1 MKKNNKSIL
10 ILVTLIFVLI
20 CFLVNVE
27 LIITNIIN
35 YTNSF
40 FMKLFP
46 VSFITYL
53 IVYMLIEYGLIQ
65 FMNHYLH
72 INSCGL
78 FLFIL
83 SFISGF
89 PSGSKY
95 IKLLFDKNLI
105 DKDYAN
111 SLLSFTHFPN
121 ILFVLGT
128 IKEKINNNTYT
139 YYLLFSIVL
148 SNFIILLFT
157 KRKRININFK
167 FTNNSFSKVLGNGII
182 YSIKTII
189 LIYGTSLFFYLI
201 STVIL
206 KGFTENLYLYVFLS
220 GIFDLTNGVIN
231 CGLINNCF
239 IKCLFILIFLSIGS
253 ISIHMQ
259 VNETIGDELD
269 YLYFFKGRIIGTI
282 LAIVIFC
289 LLFFI

>member
-95 IKLLFDKNLI
+95 IKLLFDKNII

-111 SLLSFTHFPN
+111 NLLSFTHFPN

-128 IKEKINNNTYT
+128 IKEIINNNTYT

-167 FTNNSFSKVLGNGII
+167 YTNNSFSMVLGNGII

-206 KGFTENLYLYVFLS
+206 KEFTENLYLYVFLS

-259 VNETIGDELD
+259 VNETIGNELN
-269 YLYFFKGRIIGTI
+269 YLSFLKGRIIGTF
-282 LAIVIFC
+282 LAIFIFC

>member
-40 FMKLFP
+40 FIKLFP

-95 IKLLFDKNLI
+95 IKLLFDKNII

-128 IKEKINNNTYT
+128 IKDIINNNTYT

-148 SNFIILLFT
+148 SNYIILLFT
-157 KRKRININFK
+157 KRKRVNINFK

-269 YLYFFKGRIIGTI
+269 YLCFFKGRIIGTF
-282 LAIVIFC
+282 LAIFIFC

>member
-20 CFLVNVE
+20 CFLVYVE

-46 VSFITYL
+46 VSFVTYL

-65 FMNHYLH
+65 FMNRYMH

-95 IKLLFDKNLI
+95 IKLLFDKNII

-111 SLLSFTHFPN
+111 SLLCFTHFPN

-128 IKEKINNNTYT
+128 IKEIINNSTYT
-139 YYLLFSIVL
+139 YYILLSIVV

-157 KRKRININFK
+157 KRRKININFTI
-167 FTNNSFSKVLGNGII
+167 TNNSFSKILSNGII
-182 YSIKTII
+182 YSIKTIL
-189 LIYGTSLFFYLI
+189 LIYGTSIFFYLI
-201 STVIL
+201 STIIF
-206 KGFTENLYLYVFLS
+206 KGFTDNLYLYVFLS

-231 CGLINNCF
+231 CSLINNCF
-239 IKCLFILIFLSIGS
+239 IKCIFILIFLSIGS

-259 VNETIGDELD
+259 VNETIGDDLE

-282 LAIVIFC
+282 LSILIFC

>member
-95 IKLLFDKNLI
+95 IKLLFDKNII

-128 IKEKINNNTYT
+128 IKEIINNNTYT

-157 KRKRININFK
+157 KKKRININFK
-167 FTNNSFSKVLGNGII
+167 YTNNSFSMVLGNGII

-206 KGFTENLYLYVFLS
+206 KEFTDNLYLYVFLS

-259 VNETIGDELD
+259 VNETIGNELN
-269 YLYFFKGRIIGTI
+269 YLSFLKGRIIGTF
-282 LAIVIFC
+282 LAIFIFC

>member
-128 IKEKINNNTYT
+128 IKEIINNNTYT

>member
-95 IKLLFDKNLI
+95 IKLLFDTNLI

-128 IKEKINNNTYT
+128 IKEIINNNTYT

-259 VNETIGDELD
+259 VNETVGDELD

-289 LLFFI
+289 FLFFI